1 MTDITD
7 EKIWAE
13 KSKIGKDI
21 EEIKR
26 ELIAFS
32 RYKKATEALLAE
44 LETAYDESQAATRAL
59 TDDEWKKNFG

>member
-1 MTDITD
+1 MTN
-7 EKIWAE
+7 EEIWAE
-13 KSKIGKDI
+13 KSKIENTI
-21 EEIKR
+21 SEIKR

-44 LETAYDESQAATRAL
+44 LETAYDESQAATKAL